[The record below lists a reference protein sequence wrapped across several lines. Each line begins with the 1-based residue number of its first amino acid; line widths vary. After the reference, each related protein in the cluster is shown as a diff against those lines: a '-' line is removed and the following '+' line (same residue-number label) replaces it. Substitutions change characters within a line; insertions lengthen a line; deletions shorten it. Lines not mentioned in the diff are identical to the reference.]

1 MPSSTM
7 VESIFSR
14 CQVYHFF
21 VLDDRKV
28 FRRNRLLTTY
38 AYTRFHQQLKQYK
51 DYKHG
56 TLPATYNDWD
66 KPLNMVLKCLLQ
78 ESNNNLS
85 FNDRYT
91 KKSDIFNLKHTFFHI
106 YEITVKTQEG
116 VSFFYYVLI
125 WIKIRQN

>member
-51 DYKHG
+51 DDKHG

-78 ESNNNLS
+78 ELNYNLS

-106 YEITVKTQEG
+106 YEITVKTLEG